1 MMIMTGIVTDTS
13 SFEWDLDGWTTGGMD
28 RPFTRKS
35 WSTPS
40 YNTGPRNAADGSYY
54 LYAHSESNYNQNFDL
69 EKTFPAGQEL
79 YGVAFQYHM
88 YGADM
93 GSAVLETSADGT
105 SWASLWSKSGDQGN
119 QWLQATVY
127 AGGGQTM
134 LRYTC
139 VRAQRAGGVTSC
151 DESQLCSPLRLLLTA
166 ISPHQVHVRR
176 KLQR

>member
-1 MMIMTGIVTDTS
+1 
-13 SFEWDLDGWTTGGMD
+13 MD
-28 RPFTRKS
+28 RPFWRRS
-35 WSTPS
+35 GSVPYHS
-40 YNTGPRNAADGSYY
+40 HGTGPSSAADGSYY
-54 LYAHSESNYNQNFDL
+54 VYAHVHQQYNKKFDL
-69 EKTFPAGQEL
+69 EKTFPAGREL

-88 YGADM
+88 YGVDM

-151 DESQLCSPLRLLLTA
+151 DESQLCSPLRASAPHRHLPSPGTRPDQA
-166 ISPHQVHVRR
+166 IGVTSPSTTFSSGTV
-176 KLQR
+176 